1 MPELPGSRWLPSAGC
16 LVWRFLTWSCLM
28 RAGVQPVWRDL
39 TVSFR
44 ISGAFSKKGSREREM
59 ATGFLPA
66 QAKVSVTFRDVAVFF
81 SRDEWLHLDSAQR
94 TLYREV
100 MLENYST
107 LVSLGILFSKPKV
120 IFQLEQGEDPWMV
133 ENGVSQGTCVGWES
147 LFETAVSEEEG
158 QEVMNKFIGD
168 APFDFK
174 SGKTY
179 INEDKLEKQQGQNSK
194 PFRKLLITIKKT
206 CMMERSFTGIELGKN
221 LALKSSLTRK
231 PRMASRGRKPHSQ
244 QYSILFKQLGVSI
257 RPGSSGLPPAGGGRS
272 QRRAPSGCGAARSRP
287 GLRVSPGETRRS
299 GPTLLSLDRKTKKER
314 MAVDLLPAQVTESVT
329 FRDIA
334 VLFSRDEWLHLDSA
348 QRTLYREVMLEN
360 YSALVSLGIPFSTPK
375 VICRLQQ
382 GEDPCMVEREVP
394 QDSCRGF
401 KTWPEI
407 ETLPPRQD
415 MSIEETSQGIIKKKS
430 FIFDHWNIKFGE
442 ALEFESRMEQEQQK
456 KSLRQMVPS
465 HFNLNN

>member
-1 MPELPGSRWLPSAGC
+1 MPGVIVLGSRGC
-16 LVWRFLTWSCLM
+16 GRGS
-28 RAGVQPVWRDL
+28 RPVWVWWCGR
-39 TVSFR
+39 
-44 ISGAFSKKGSREREM
+44 
-59 ATGFLPA
+59 PA
-66 QAKVSVTFRDVAVFF
+66 SAWAVF
-81 SRDEWLHLDSAQR
+81 Q
-94 TLYREV
+94 
-100 MLENYST
+100 
-107 LVSLGILFSKPKV
+107 
-120 IFQLEQGEDPWMV
+120 
-133 ENGVSQGTCVGWES
+133 
-147 LFETAVSEEEG
+147 
-158 QEVMNKFIGD
+158 
-168 APFDFK
+168 
-174 SGKTY
+174 
-179 INEDKLEKQQGQNSK
+179 
-194 PFRKLLITIKKT
+194 
-206 CMMERSFTGIELGKN
+206 
-221 LALKSSLTRK
+221 
-231 PRMASRGRKPHSQ
+231 
-244 QYSILFKQLGVSI
+244 
-257 RPGSSGLPPAGGGRS
+257 RPGSSALPPAGGGWS

-299 GPTLLSLDRKTKKER
+299 GWVRRRARAAWVAVLGGAALARGRFAAGSIPARPTLLSLDRKTKKER

-430 FIFDHWNIKFGE
+430 IIFDHWSIKFGE
-442 ALEFESRMEQEQQK
+442 ALEFESRAEQEQQK
-456 KSLRQMVPS
+456 KPLRQMVAS
-465 HFNLNN
+465 NKKTISGDGNLRMEEQVEVHNEEIDKPEFETPQDNWFGLFKKPL